1 MSFDPVELSD
11 AQLGAARS
19 ESHCSDLPFRHLGQ
33 LAPESILV
41 EKSVWS
47 LVLSIKT
54 HGNTLS
60 LANLHFWWRS
70 SDYGERGTL
79 GFNT

>member
-1 MSFDPVELSD
+1 MSFDPGEPTDS
-11 AQLGAARS
+11 QLGAARS
-19 ESHCSDLPFRHLGQ
+19 ESYSSDLAFQHLEQ

-47 LVLSIKT
+47 LLLSIKT
-54 HGNTLS
+54 HGDTLS

-70 SDYGERGTL
+70 SDYGERGML